1 MPIIKIS
8 FLAGRYHATPAG
20 HHVNEG
26 QIEWPPSP
34 WRLLRALIATG
45 YSKLQWGNELPAN
58 AVLLIEGLSEVLPR
72 YALPE
77 AGASHTRHYMPQ
89 TTIDKD
95 RGVENTALVFDAF
108 AHSIAQPIWIAW
120 PAELAEEVLK
130 LLNELLSKLS
140 YLGRAESWI
149 EAELIE
155 VPPSDIHFDCEP
167 AIEMPRAGYEQ
178 IVLLA
183 AQSADNY
190 SSWYQSTTAS
200 VDAPFVGLK
209 KLSSAQQKTR
219 TKALAPYPATL
230 LDALQQDSA
239 FWQKHGWSQPPG
251 SRRIWYWRKYRALEL
266 PASPPPSM
274 PIKKSVEAILLSV
287 SPASGNLDALAPR
300 QFGLK
305 YADRLHAN
313 LVRIAIK
320 RGEPLPVI
328 TGKDVDNNPV
338 SDHSHLHI
346 LPLSLEGNNRI
357 DHFLLH
363 ASAGLCAD
371 AQRAIRAAR
380 TLYTKGQSDFALA
393 VAALGPLPELLSVR
407 ALSAQFKPSKLW
419 LSSTPFVPV
428 RYLKKSGRNTL
439 SGQVLDELK
448 SRGFATMPKA
458 IYAVPAQRDDAS
470 GDHARK
476 LRHFNIER
484 EKLRPKQRVGYC
496 LILEFTET
504 IRPPLSLGY
513 ASHFGLG
520 LFQAVEAIPTG
531 LAPIWRDGQ
540 IP

>member
-1 MPIIKIS
+1 MPIIKIT

-58 AVLLIEGLSEVLPR
+58 AVLLIGGLSEELPR

-89 TTIDKD
+89 TTMDKD

-108 AHSIAQPIWIAW
+108 AHSIAQPIWIDW
-120 PAELAEEVLK
+120 PAELAEEVL
-130 LLNELLSKLS
+130 ELLKELVSKLS

-155 VPPSDIHFDCEP
+155 VPPSDINFDCEP
-167 AIEMPRAGYEQ
+167 ANEMPRAGYEQ
-178 IVLLA
+178 VALLA

-200 VDAPFVGLK
+200 VDKPFVGLK
-209 KLSSAQQKTR
+209 KLSTKQQKER
-219 TKALAPYPATL
+219 TEALAPYPATL

-239 FWQKHGWSQPPG
+239 FWQKYGWSQPPG

-274 PIKKSVEAILLSV
+274 PVKKSVEAILLSV

-305 YADRLHAN
+305 YADRLHSY
-313 LVRIAIK
+313 LVRLASK
-320 RGEPLPVI
+320 RGEPPPII
-328 TGKDVDNNPV
+328 TGKDAVGDPI
-338 SDHSHLHI
+338 SDHSHLYI
-346 LPLSLEGNNRI
+346 LPLSLDSNSRI
-357 DHFLLH
+357 DHFLLY
-363 ASAGLCAD
+363 ASAGIGAD
-371 AQRAIRAAR
+371 AQSVVRAAR
-380 TLYTKGQSDFALA
+380 TLYGKSHSDFGLA
-393 VAALGPLPELLSVR
+393 VAASGPLDKLFSMQ
-407 ALSAQFKPSKLW
+407 ALAAKFKPSNFW
-419 LSSTPFVPV
+419 ISDTPFVPV
-428 RYLKKSGRNTL
+428 RFLKKRGRNTL
-439 SGQVLDELK
+439 AGQVLDELK
-448 SRGFATMPKA
+448 SRGFSSLPKA
-458 IYAVPAQRDDAS
+458 IYVLPARRNDVL
-470 GDHARK
+470 GDHARQ
-476 LRHFNIER
+476 LRHFTIER
-484 EKLRPKQRVGYC
+484 DRLPPKQSIGYC
-496 LILEFTET
+496 LILEFATAT
-504 IRPPLSLGY
+504 RPPLSLGY

-520 LFQAVEAIPTG
+520 LFKALQTIPKD
-531 LAPIWRDGQ
+531 LLPIWQGEL
-540 IP
+540 IT